1 MTKPAES
8 FLTSTLRENPWGIKI
23 ARILAASLS
32 AVDPAAAVDRAL
44 QRDGNILSVAGQKIK
59 LDDFKNVYL
68 LSIGKAAI
76 PMAAAAADLV
86 SDRLS
91 WGAVLSKSLDLD
103 IPDVYQGK
111 IRLYQGGHPI
121 PDQNSLKSSEEI
133 FSLFSSQT
141 SNDLIIILISGGGSA
156 LFTFPS
162 PGISLKD
169 LQQAS
174 QIFLERG
181 LDIQEINIIRKHLS
195 RIKGGQLAGH
205 LYPACTITL
214 ILSDV
219 IGDPIDMIASGPT
232 VPDSSTYGDALAVIR
247 KYQLEECLP
256 TTINTHLNAGA
267 AGKIPETPKT
277 GDSVFQGQTSLVI
290 AGIHDAM
297 NGALMQAK
305 KEGYISQISPD
316 RLEGEAKL
324 AGERL
329 AKILCQ
335 SIASESQG
343 ANCLITGGET
353 TVTLTGST
361 KPGRGGRNLELAL
374 SAVRQ
379 MAGHKGLAL
388 ITLATDGEDGVT
400 DAAGAVVTGETL
412 ARAEELRL
420 NPDDFLA
427 RHDSYTFF
435 KALDDLLVPGATG
448 TNVNDLCFLFQ
459 F

>member
-8 FLTSTLRENPWGIKI
+8 FLTRTLKEKPWGIKI

-44 QRDGNILSVAGQKIK
+44 QRDGNILSVAGQEIK
-59 LDDFKNVYL
+59 LDVFKNVCL

-76 PMAAAAADLV
+76 PMAAAAADLI
-86 SDRLS
+86 SDHLS
-91 WGAVLSKSLDLD
+91 WGAVLSKSFDSG
-103 IPDVYQGK
+103 IPDIYQEK
-111 IRLYQGGHPI
+111 IELYQGDHPI
-121 PDQNSLKSSEEI
+121 PGQNSLKSTEEI

-141 SNDLIIILISGGGSA
+141 SNDLVITLISGGGSA
-156 LFTFPS
+156 LFTFPP

-169 LQQAS
+169 IQQAS

-181 LDIQEINIIRKHLS
+181 LDIQEINTIRKHIS
-195 RIKGGQLAGH
+195 RIKGGQLADH
-205 LYPACTITL
+205 LYPASTITL

-232 VPDSSTYGDALAVIR
+232 VPDRSTFGDALAVIR

-256 TTINTHLNAGA
+256 TSINTHLKAGA
-267 AGKIPETPKT
+267 AGKIPDTPKT
-277 GDSVFQGQTSLVI
+277 GDRIFQGQINLVI
-290 AGIHDAM
+290 GGIHDAI
-297 NGALMQAK
+297 NGALRQAQ
-305 KEGYISQISPD
+305 KEGYTSQISPD

-329 AKILCQ
+329 AKTLCQ
-335 SIASESQG
+335 STAAEYQG
-343 ANCLITGGET
+343 ANCLIIGGET
-353 TVTLTGST
+353 TVTLTGSV

-374 SAVRQ
+374 SAVRH
-379 MAGHKGLAL
+379 MAGRNNLAL

-412 ARAEELRL
+412 ARAEDLGL
-420 NPDDFLA
+420 DPDDFLA

-435 KALDDLLVPGATG
+435 KALDDLLIPGPTG
-448 TNVNDLCFLFQ
+448 TNVNDLCFLFH